1 MKRALIVIVLVVAV
15 IGVALPY
22 APIDF
27 LKTPIERALARGLG
41 RKVEVDQV
49 SLTLFSGPG
58 VSLDGVTI
66 HEDSRAGIEPFAYAN
81 TLDARINLLSLLR
94 GRLEFSSL
102 DLNDATFNLVK
113 PTGAPWNFQMLLSQ
127 ASAVGTSPLQTRTPP
142 VGPSLPVI
150 PTTLPFIKM
159 RGGRVNFKFADTKSV
174 LYFDDTDLE
183 VASADGGVVEL
194 RFSGVPS
201 RTDQGAQN
209 FGHFYVRGTATPSAA
224 AQQFDFQVE
233 LEPSALDAVARLFDN
248 GGATLKGLVS
258 LNAQVSGS
266 PANLDVK
273 GTLQLENAGE
283 WRVGYKGKLDLAAQT
298 LELDSISPPGLNTKL
313 HASTRD
319 LLTTPQWEVSAD
331 FNDAPLGSGVE
342 LARNLGAPLP
352 AKMVVEGVVAGSV
365 RYRNTEGLGGNLEVR
380 DAAINLPGAAPVK
393 ISTATVFLKGNSIV
407 AGPNTVNVGS
417 ADSADVET
425 AYQWGEGGGLAVK
438 ITTHRM
444 NVTDLRALAPLGV
457 GSIPLLDRI
466 ADGTWRG
473 GLSYANPDPSSEK
486 GVWSGDFEIQN
497 TRLGVDGLA
506 DPVRIQSAAVSAKD
520 QTVAV
525 TRIRAKV
532 GDIAF
537 GGEYRWGDEGGA
549 ESNAESDAESDA
561 EKAQPQS
568 FRLQVPAADAK
579 EVERLFQP
587 TISREGG
594 LLART
599 LRLGAAGATPDW
611 LTGRNVEGVISVGA
625 LTLADTRLTID
636 SARMAWDGASVTL
649 SAIRGK
655 LADAALAG
663 ELRVDL
669 AGRAPV
675 YRFEGNLD
683 DLPYKGG
690 KLDFKGKVSAEGNG
704 PGLWAS
710 IKADGT
716 LSGRSIAFSP
726 DAEFRRASGRFQLNM
741 TAAGP
746 RWKLSGLKLTQ
757 GSNNY
762 SGEGATQADGRLV
775 LDLSSGDRQVTY
787 Q

>member
-1 MKRALIVIVLVVAV
+1 MKRPLIIALLAVVI
-15 IGVALPY
+15 IGAALPY
-22 APIDF
+22 APVDF
-27 LKTPIERALARGLG
+27 LKIPIERALARGLG

-66 HEDSRAGIEPFAYAN
+66 HEDSRAGMEPFAYAN
-81 TLDARINLLSLLR
+81 TLDARISLLALLR

-102 DLNDATFNLVK
+102 NLNDATFNLVK

-127 ASAVGTSPLQTRTPP
+127 TSAAGTSPPQMRAPP
-142 VGPSLPVI
+142 VGPALPVI
-150 PTTLPFIKM
+150 PTALPAIKM
-159 RGGRVNFKFADTKSV
+159 RGGRVNFKFAETKSV

-183 VASADGGVVEL
+183 VAPGESGAVEL

-201 RTDQGAQN
+201 RTDRGTQN
-209 FGHFYVRGTATPSAA
+209 FGHFYVRGAANPSAA
-224 AQQFDFQVE
+224 GQQFNFQVE

-248 GGATLKGLVS
+248 SNATLKGLVS
-258 LNAQVSGS
+258 LDALVSGS
-266 PANLDVK
+266 PASLDVK
-273 GTLQLENAGE
+273 GTLLLENAGD

-331 FNDAPLGSGVE
+331 FNDAPLGSAVE

-352 AKMVVEGVVAGSV
+352 AKMTVEGVVAGSV

-380 DAAINLPGAAPVK
+380 DAAVTIAGAAPLK
-393 ISTATVFLKGNSIV
+393 IPTATVFLKGNSIL
-407 AGPNTVNVGS
+407 AGPNTVNIGDT
-417 ADSADVET
+417 DSAEVEAT
-425 AYQWGEGGGLAVK
+425 YQAGEGGGVEVK
-438 ITTHRM
+438 IMTHRI
-444 NVTDLRALAPLGV
+444 NVADMRALAPLGV
-457 GSIPLLDRI
+457 GSIPLLERI

-473 GLSYANPDPSSEK
+473 TLIYANPDSLSNK
-486 GVWSGDFEIQN
+486 GIWSGDFEIQN
-497 TRLGVDGLA
+497 TRLAVDGLA
-506 DPVRIQSAAVSAKD
+506 DPVRIQSAAVSAND
-520 QTVAV
+520 QSVV
-525 TRIRAKV
+525 VSRIRARV

-537 GGEYRWGDEGGA
+537 GGEYRWGAAGDV
-549 ESNAESDAESDA
+549 ESDA
-561 EKAQPQS
+561 EKIQPQS
-568 FRLQVPAADAK
+568 FRLQVAAADAK

-599 LRLGAAGATPDW
+599 LRLGAAGAMPDW
-611 LTGRNVEGVISVGA
+611 LTARSVEGVLSIRA
-625 LTLADTRLTID
+625 LTLADTQLSIDTARL
-636 SARMAWDGASVTL
+636 AWDGAAVKL
-649 SAIRGK
+649 SGIEGK
-655 LADAALAG
+655 VADAALNG
-663 ELRVDL
+663 ELHVDL

-675 YRFEGNLD
+675 YRFEGNLN

-690 KLDFKGKVSAEGNG
+690 QLDLSGKISAEGNG
-704 PGLWAS
+704 LALWAS

-716 LSGRSIAFSP
+716 LRGRSIVFSP
-726 DAEFRRASGRFQLNM
+726 EAEFRRATGRFQMNM
-741 TAAGP
+741 TATGP

-757 GSNNY
+757 GSDSL
-762 SGEGATQADGRLV
+762 SGQGATQADGRIV
-775 LDLSSGDRQVTY
+775 LDLSSGNRQVTY

>member
-1 MKRALIVIVLVVAV
+1 MKRTLIIVLLAVVV
-15 IGVALPY
+15 IGAALPY
-22 APIDF
+22 APVDF
-27 LKTPIERALARGLG
+27 LKIPIERALARGLG
-41 RKVEVDQV
+41 RNVEVDQV

-81 TLDARINLLSLLR
+81 TLDARISLLALLR

-113 PTGAPWNFQMLLSQ
+113 PAAAPWNFQMLLSQ
-127 ASAVGTSPLQTRTPP
+127 TSAGATSPPQMRTPP
-142 VGPSLPVI
+142 VGPALPVI
-150 PTTLPFIKM
+150 QATLPSIKM
-159 RGGRVNFKFADTKSV
+159 RGGRVNFKFAETKSV

-183 VASADGGVVEL
+183 VAPGDGGAVEL

-209 FGHFYVRGTATPSAA
+209 FGHFYVRGSATPSASG
-224 AQQFDFQVE
+224 QQFNFAVE

-248 GGATLKGLVS
+248 GSATLKGLVS
-258 LNAQVSGS
+258 LDAQVSGS
-266 PANLDVK
+266 PASLDVK
-273 GTLQLENAGE
+273 GTLLLENAGE

-331 FNDAPLGSGVE
+331 FNDAPLGSGAE

-352 AKMVVEGVVAGSV
+352 AKMTVEGVVAGSV

-380 DAAINLPGAAPVK
+380 DAAVTIAGAAPLK
-393 ISTATVFLKGNSIV
+393 IPTATVFLKANSIV
-407 AGPNTVNVGS
+407 AGPNTVNVGG
-417 ADSADVET
+417 ADSADVE
-425 AYQWGEGGGLAVK
+425 AVYQAGVGGGVEVK
-438 ITTHRM
+438 IMTHRM
-444 NVTDLRALAPLGV
+444 DVADLRALSPLGV

-473 GLSYANPDPSSEK
+473 TLSYANPDPSSKK
-486 GVWSGDFEIQN
+486 GSWSGDFEIQN
-497 TRLGVDGLA
+497 TRLAVDGLA
-506 DPVRIQSAAVSAKD
+506 DPVRIQSAAVSARD
-520 QTVAV
+520 QSVAV
-525 TRIRAKV
+525 TRIRARA

-537 GGEYRWGDEGGA
+537 GGEYRWGAAGGA
-549 ESNAESDAESDA
+549 EGDAESDA
-561 EKAQPQS
+561 EKPQLQS
-568 FRLQVPAADAK
+568 FRLQVAAADAK

-611 LTGRNVEGVISVGA
+611 LTERNVEGAVSIAA
-625 LTLADTRLTID
+625 LTLADTRLSID
-636 SARMAWDGASVTL
+636 SSRMAWDGASVKL
-649 SAIRGK
+649 SAIQGK
-655 LADAALAG
+655 VADAALAG

-675 YRFEGNLD
+675 YHFEGDLN

-690 KLDFKGKVSAEGNG
+690 RVDFKGRISADGNG
-704 PGLWAS
+704 PALWAS
-710 IKADGT
+710 IKAEGT
-716 LSGRSIAFSP
+716 LQGRAIAFSP
-726 DAEFRRASGRFQLNM
+726 DAEFRRASGRFQMNM
-741 TAAGP
+741 TATGP
-746 RWKLSGLKLTQ
+746 RWKLSGLKLIQ
-757 GSNNY
+757 GNDSL

-775 LDLSSGDRQVTY
+775 LDLSSGGRQVTY

>member
-1 MKRALIVIVLVVAV
+1 MKRVLIIGLLAIVV
-15 IGVALPY
+15 IGGALPY
-22 APIDF
+22 APVDF
-27 LKTPIERALARGLG
+27 LKTPIERALAHGLG

-66 HEDSRAGIEPFAYAN
+66 HEDSRAGLEPFAYSN
-81 TLDARINLLSLLR
+81 TLDARISLLALLR

-127 ASAVGTSPLQTRTPP
+127 TVAASTTAAGHATSPP
-142 VGPSLPVI
+142 VGPSQPVI
-150 PTTLPFIKM
+150 PTTLPSIKM

-183 VASADGGVVEL
+183 VEPGDGGAVEL

-201 RTDQGAQN
+201 RTDRGAQN
-209 FGHFYVRGTATPSAA
+209 FGHFYVRGAATPSPAG
-224 AQQFDFQVE
+224 QQFNFQVE

-248 GGATLKGLVS
+248 GNVAIKGLVS
-258 LNAQVSGS
+258 LNAQVTGP
-266 PANLDVK
+266 PASLDVK
-273 GTLQLENAGE
+273 GTLLLENAGE

-313 HASTRD
+313 HANTRD

-331 FNDAPLGSGVE
+331 FNDAPLGSAVE

-352 AKMVVEGVVAGSV
+352 AKMTVEGVVAGSV

-380 DAAINLPGAAPVK
+380 DAVLNRTGAVPLK
-393 ISTATVFLKGNSIV
+393 IPTATVFLKGNSIV
-407 AGPNTVNVGS
+407 AGPNTVNVGGT
-417 ADSADVET
+417 DSADVEAT
-425 AYQWGEGGGLAVK
+425 YQAGEGGGVAVK
-438 ITTHRM
+438 IMTHRI
-444 NVTDLRALAPLGV
+444 NVADMRALAPLGV

-473 GLSYANPDPSSEK
+473 TLIYTNPDSLSNK
-486 GVWSGDFEIQN
+486 GIWSGDFEIQN
-497 TRLGVDGLA
+497 TRLAVDGLA

-520 QTVAV
+520 QNVAV
-525 TRIRAKV
+525 SRIRAHV

-537 GGEYRWGDEGGA
+537 GGEYRWGAAGDV
-549 ESNAESDAESDA
+549 ESDA
-561 EKAQPQS
+561 EKIQPQS
-568 FRLQVPAADAK
+568 FRLQVAAADAK

-611 LTGRNVEGVISVGA
+611 LTERNVEGVLSIRA
-625 LTLADTRLTID
+625 LTLADTKLSIDTARL
-636 SARMAWDGASVTL
+636 AWDGASVKL
-649 SAIRGK
+649 SAIEGK
-655 LADAALAG
+655 VADAALNG
-663 ELRVDL
+663 ELRIDL

-675 YRFEGNLD
+675 YRFEGNLN

-690 KLDFKGKVSAEGNG
+690 QLDLSGKISAEGNG
-704 PGLWAS
+704 PALWAS

-716 LSGRSIAFSP
+716 LRGRSIAFSP
-726 DAEFRRASGRFQLNM
+726 DAEFRRATGRFQMNM
-741 TAAGP
+741 TATGP

-757 GSNNY
+757 GSDSL
-762 SGEGATQADGRLV
+762 SGQGATQADGRMV
-775 LDLSSGDRQVTY
+775 LDLSNGARQLTY

>member
-1 MKRALIVIVLVVAV
+1 MKRVLIIGLLAIVVVGA
-15 IGVALPY
+15 ALPY
-22 APIDF
+22 APVDF

-66 HEDSRAGIEPFAYAN
+66 HEDSRAGLEPFAYAN
-81 TLDARINLLSLLR
+81 TLDARLSLLALLR

-127 ASAVGTSPLQTRTPP
+127 TVAASTTAAGHAASPP
-142 VGPSLPVI
+142 VGPTQPVI
-150 PTTLPFIKM
+150 PTTLPSIKM

-183 VASADGGVVEL
+183 VEPGDGGAVEL

-201 RTDQGAQN
+201 RTDRGAQN
-209 FGHFYVRGTATPSAA
+209 FGHFYVRGAATPSAA
-224 AQQFDFQVE
+224 GQQFNFQVE

-248 GGATLKGLVS
+248 GGAALKGQVS
-258 LNAQVSGS
+258 LDAQVSGP
-266 PANLDVK
+266 PASLDVK
-273 GTLQLENAGE
+273 GTLLLENAGE

-313 HASTRD
+313 HANTRD

-331 FNDAPLGSGVE
+331 FNDAPLGSAVE

-352 AKMVVEGVVAGSV
+352 AKMIIEGVLAGSV

-380 DAAINLPGAAPVK
+380 DAVLNRTGAAPLK
-393 ISTATVFLKGNSIV
+393 IPTATVFFKGNSIV
-407 AGPNTVNVGS
+407 AGPNTVNVGGP
-417 ADSADVET
+417 DSAEVEAT
-425 AYQWGEGGGLAVK
+425 YQAGEGGGVEVK
-438 ITTHRM
+438 IMTHRI
-444 NVTDLRALAPLGV
+444 NVADMRALAPLGV

-473 GLSYANPDPSSEK
+473 TLFYANPDSPSNK
-486 GVWSGDFEIQN
+486 GTWSGDFEIQN
-497 TRLGVDGLA
+497 TRLAVDGLA

-520 QTVAV
+520 QSVAV
-525 TRIRAKV
+525 SRIRARV

-537 GGEYRWGDEGGA
+537 GGEYRWGAAGDV
-549 ESNAESDAESDA
+549 ESDT
-561 EKAQPQS
+561 EKIQPQS
-568 FRLQVPAADAK
+568 FRLQVAAADAK

-611 LTGRNVEGVISVGA
+611 LTERNVEGVLSIRA
-625 LTLADTRLTID
+625 LTLADTQVSIDTARL
-636 SARMAWDGASVTL
+636 AWDGASVKL
-649 SAIRGK
+649 SAIEGK
-655 LADAALAG
+655 VADAELNG
-663 ELRVDL
+663 ELRIDL

-675 YRFEGNLD
+675 YRFEGNLN

-690 KLDFKGKVSAEGNG
+690 QLDLSGKISAEGNDSA
-704 PGLWAS
+704 LWAS

-716 LSGRSIAFSP
+716 LRGRSIAFSP
-726 DAEFRRASGRFQLNM
+726 DAEFRRATGRFQMNM
-741 TAAGP
+741 TATGP

-757 GSNNY
+757 GNDSL
-762 SGEGATQADGRLV
+762 SGQGATQADGRMV
-775 LDLSSGDRQVTY
+775 LDLSNGARQLTY

>member
-1 MKRALIVIVLVVAV
+1 MKRALIIVLLAVVV
-15 IGVALPY
+15 IGAALPY
-22 APIDF
+22 VPVVF
-27 LKTPIERALARGLG
+27 LKIPIEHALARGLG

-66 HEDSRAGIEPFAYAN
+66 HEDSRAGLEPFAYAN
-81 TLDARINLLSLLR
+81 TLDARVSLLALLR

-113 PTGAPWNFQMLLSQ
+113 PAGAPWNFQMLLSQ
-127 ASAVGTSPLQTRTPP
+127 TSASRYAPSPPSPGTVPT
-142 VGPSLPVI
+142 GPALPVI
-150 PTTLPFIKM
+150 PATLPSIKM
-159 RGGRVNFKFADTKSV
+159 RGGRVNFKFAETKSV
-174 LYFDDTDLE
+174 LYFADTDLE
-183 VASADGGVVEL
+183 VAPGDSGAVEL

-209 FGHFYVRGTATPSAA
+209 FGHFYVRGSATPSASG
-224 AQQFDFQVE
+224 QQFNFQLE

-248 GGATLKGLVS
+248 GNAALKGLVS
-258 LNAQVSGS
+258 LDAQVSGS
-266 PANLDVK
+266 PASLAVK
-273 GTLQLENAGE
+273 GTLLLENAGE

-331 FNDAPLGSGVE
+331 FNDAPLGSGAE
-342 LARNLGAPLP
+342 LARNLGTPLP
-352 AKMVVEGVVAGSV
+352 AKMTVEGVLAGSV

-380 DAAINLPGAAPVK
+380 DAAVTIAGAAPLK
-393 ISTATVFLKGNSIV
+393 IPTATVFLKGNSIV
-407 AGPNTVNVGS
+407 AGPNTVNVGG
-417 ADSADVET
+417 ADSADVE
-425 AYQWGEGGGLAVK
+425 AVYQAGEGGGVEVK
-438 ITTHRM
+438 IMTHRM
-444 NVTDLRALAPLGV
+444 NLADLRALSPLGV

-473 GLSYANPDPSSEK
+473 TLSYANPDRSSK
-486 GVWSGDFEIQN
+486 SGTWSGDFEIQN
-497 TRLGVDGLA
+497 TRLAVDGLA
-506 DPVRIQSAAVSAKD
+506 DPVRIQSAAVSARD
-520 QTVAV
+520 RSVSV
-525 TRIRAKV
+525 TRIRAKA

-537 GGEYRWGDEGGA
+537 SGEYRWG
-549 ESNAESDAESDA
+549 SQVDAEDDTENS
-561 EKAQPQS
+561 QPQN
-568 FRLQVPAADAK
+568 FRLQVAAADAK

-599 LRLGAAGATPDW
+599 LRLGAAGVTPDW
-611 LTGRNVEGVISVGA
+611 LTERNVEGTVSIGA
-625 LTLADTRLTID
+625 LTLADARLSLD
-636 SARMAWDGASVTL
+636 NARLAWDGASVKL
-649 SAIRGK
+649 SAIQGK
-655 LADAALAG
+655 VADAALTG

-675 YRFEGNLD
+675 YHFDGDLN

-690 KLDFKGKVSAEGNG
+690 RVDFRGKISAEGNG
-704 PGLWAS
+704 PALWAS
-710 IKADGT
+710 IKAEGT

-726 DAEFRRASGRFQLNM
+726 DAEFRRATGHFQLNM
-741 TAAGP
+741 TATGP
-746 RWKLSGLKLTQ
+746 RWKLSGLKLIQ
-757 GSNNY
+757 GNDSL

-775 LDLSSGDRQVTY
+775 LDLSSGGRQVTY

>member
-1 MKRALIVIVLVVAV
+1 MKRALIIILLSVVV
-15 IGVALPY
+15 IGAALPY
-22 APIDF
+22 APVDF

-102 DLNDATFNLVK
+102 NLNDATFNMVK

-127 ASAVGTSPLQTRTPP
+127 TTAAGRAASPP
-142 VGPSLPVI
+142 VGPALPVI
-150 PTTLPFIKM
+150 PATLPSIKM
-159 RGGRVNFKFADTKSV
+159 RGGRVNFKFAETKSV

-183 VASADGGVVEL
+183 VAPGESGAVEL

-209 FGHFYVRGTATPSAA
+209 FGHFYVRGSATPSSAG
-224 AQQFDFQVE
+224 QQFNFQVE

-248 GGATLKGLVS
+248 GGAPLKGLVS
-258 LNAQVSGS
+258 LNAQVSGP
-266 PANLDVK
+266 PASLDVK
-273 GTLQLENAGE
+273 GTFLLENAGE

-313 HASTRD
+313 HASTRN
-319 LLTTPQWEVSAD
+319 LLTTPQWEISAD
-331 FNDAPLGSGVE
+331 FNDAPLGSGLE

-352 AKMVVEGVVAGSV
+352 AKMTAEGVAAGSV

-380 DAAINLPGAAPVK
+380 DAVVTLPGAAPLK
-393 ISTATVFLKGNSIV
+393 IPTATVFLKANSIV
-407 AGPNTVNVGS
+407 AGPNTVSIGT
-417 ADSADVET
+417 ADSADVE
-425 AYQWGEGGGLAVK
+425 AVYQAGEGGGVEVK
-438 ITTHRM
+438 IMTHRM
-444 NVTDLRALAPLGV
+444 NVADLRALSPLG
-457 GSIPLLDRI
+457 GGAIPLLDRI

-473 GLSYANPDPSSEK
+473 TLSYANPDSLPNK
-486 GVWSGDFEIQN
+486 GIWSGDFEIQN
-497 TRLGVDGLA
+497 TRLAVDGLA
-506 DPVRIQSAAVSAKD
+506 DPVRIQSAAVSARD
-520 QTVAV
+520 QSVAV

-537 GGEYRWGDEGGA
+537 GGEYRWDAGLDAEGA
-549 ESNAESDAESDA
+549 AESDA
-561 EKAQPQS
+561 EKARPQS
-568 FRLQVPAADAK
+568 FRLQVTSAEAQ

-611 LTGRNVEGVISVGA
+611 LTGRNVEGVLSIGA
-625 LTLADTRLTID
+625 LTLADTRLSID
-636 SARMAWDGASVTL
+636 NARLTWDGATVKL
-649 SAIRGK
+649 SAIQGK
-655 LADAALAG
+655 VADAALTG
-663 ELRVDL
+663 DLRVDL

-675 YRFEGNLD
+675 YRFEGDLN

-690 KLDFKGKVSAEGNG
+690 KLDFKGKISAEGNG
-704 PGLWAS
+704 PALWGS

-716 LSGRSIAFSP
+716 LRGRSIAFTP
-726 DAEFRRASGRFQLNM
+726 DTEFRRATGRFQLNM
-741 TAAGP
+741 TATGP
-746 RWKLSGLKLTQ
+746 RWKLSGLKITQ
-757 GSNNY
+757 GSDSY

-775 LDLSSGDRQVTY
+775 LDLSNGGRQMTY

>member
-1 MKRALIVIVLVVAV
+1 MKRALIIILLGIVV
-15 IGVALPY
+15 IGAALPY
-22 APIDF
+22 APVDF
-27 LKTPIERALARGLG
+27 LKMPIQRALARGLG
-41 RKVEVDQV
+41 RKVEIDQV

-113 PTGAPWNFQMLLSQ
+113 PNGAPWNFQMLLSQ
-127 ASAVGTSPLQTRTPP
+127 TVAAGHAAYPAAGTNP
-142 VGPSLPVI
+142 VGPALPVI
-150 PTTLPFIKM
+150 PATLPAIKM
-159 RGGRVNFKFADTKSV
+159 RGGRVNFKFADAKSL

-183 VASADGGVVEL
+183 VAPGEGGAVEL

-201 RTDQGAQN
+201 RTDQGTQN
-209 FGHFYVRGTATPSAA
+209 FGHFYVRGSATPSASG
-224 AQQFDFQVE
+224 QQFNFQVE

-248 GGATLKGLVS
+248 GDAALKGLLS
-258 LNAQVSGS
+258 LDAQVSGPPS
-266 PANLDVK
+266 SLDVK
-273 GTLQLENAGE
+273 GTLLLENAGE

-352 AKMVVEGVVAGSV
+352 PKMAVEGTVSGSV
-365 RYRNTEGLGGNLEVR
+365 RYRNNEGMGGNLEVR
-380 DAAINLPGAAPVK
+380 DAAVNLPGAAPLK
-393 ISTATVFLKGNSIV
+393 IPTATVFLKGTSIV
-407 AGPNTVNVGS
+407 AGPNTVNIGS
-417 ADSADVET
+417 SDTADVE
-425 AYQWGEGGGLAVK
+425 AVYQAGEGGGAEVK
-438 ITTHRM
+438 LMTHHM
-444 NVTDLRALAPLGV
+444 NIADLRALSPLGV
-457 GSIPLLDRI
+457 GAIPLLDRI
-466 ADGTWRG
+466 SDGTWRG
-473 GLSYANPDPSSEK
+473 NLSYANPDPSSEK
-486 GVWSGDFEIQN
+486 GTWSGDFEIQN
-497 TRLGVDGLA
+497 TRLDVDGLA
-506 DPVRIQSAAVSAKD
+506 DPVRIQSAAISAKD
-520 QTVAV
+520 QSVAV

-532 GDIAF
+532 GSIAF
-537 GGEYRWGDEGGA
+537 GGEYHWGKQDDGE
-549 ESNAESDAESDA
+549 EP
-561 EKAQPQS
+561 QPQT
-568 FRLQVPAADAK
+568 FRLQLADADAK
-579 EVERLFQP
+579 ELDRLFQP

-611 LTGRNVEGVISVGA
+611 LTARNVEGVLSINA
-625 LTLADTRLTID
+625 LTLADTRLSID
-636 SARMAWDGASVTL
+636 SSRLTWDGASVKL

-655 LADAALAG
+655 VADAALSG

-669 AGRAPV
+669 AGRAPA
-675 YRFEGNLD
+675 YHFEGDLD

-704 PGLWAS
+704 PALWTS
-710 IKADGT
+710 LKADGT
-716 LSGRSIAFSP
+716 LSGRAIAFSS
-726 DAEFRRASGRFQLNM
+726 DAEFRRATGRFQMNM
-741 TAAGP
+741 TTAGP
-746 RWKLSGLKLTQ
+746 RWKLSGLKVTQ
-757 GSNNY
+757 GNDSL
-762 SGEGATQADGRLV
+762 SGEGTTQADGRLV
-775 LDLSSGDRQVTY
+775 LDLSSGNRQVTY